1 MEKNKVFIFNLWH
14 TMNNYGANLTAYALQ
29 EILKTLNYD
38 PELVNNAFHKTE
50 RKNKSSNCSI
60 QFWNKYLQTS
70 KNFVNDVNALNN
82 EADKFI
88 VGSDQVFRPI
98 YMGHKTREYLL
109 DFVKPDSKKIA
120 LAASFGVDKN
130 YFLEENPREQVE
142 QMKKSLQSF
151 DYVSVRENAGVEIC
165 CDIMG
170 VEAEWIIDPVFI
182 LDKSY
187 YEKLICNATEDY
199 SDRIVSYV
207 LDPNADYRQARKYL
221 EKQYNTKVV
230 ELANSNTSV
239 ENWLSAIKNCKFLV
253 TDSFHGA
260 CFAIMF
266 NKPFIVCLANRG
278 NATTRFESILS
289 LLNIENKCINSYN
302 EILQKDS
309 VNCLLLRPKGLSGQK
324 YMDLN
329 QDTPN
334 YDQIT
339 GEQIGVSTDTSAY
352 GEIFKSGF
360 SLPILIQISLDAI
373 ATQHVDNSQ
382 GQGSDIHRIASISG
396 CSYPTPMRGDM
407 IVITETDER
416 YFFDQITSESLF
428 KGLFPFTYK
437 GTMRLIPRNQV
448 QYKIPLRDLKAC
460 CCCLIEGDNNSCQQI

>member
-1 MEKNKVFIFNLWH
+1 M
-14 TMNNYGANLTAYALQ
+14 AN
-29 EILKTLNYD
+29 
-38 PELVNNAFHKTE
+38 
-50 RKNKSSNCSI
+50 
-60 QFWNKYLQTS
+60 
-70 KNFVNDVNALNN
+70 
-82 EADKFI
+82 
-88 VGSDQVFRPI
+88 
-98 YMGHKTREYLL
+98 
-109 DFVKPDSKKIA
+109 
-120 LAASFGVDKN
+120 
-130 YFLEENPREQVE
+130 
-142 QMKKSLQSF
+142 
-151 DYVSVRENAGVEIC
+151 
-165 CDIMG
+165 
-170 VEAEWIIDPVFI
+170 
-182 LDKSY
+182 
-187 YEKLICNATEDY
+187 
-199 SDRIVSYV
+199 
-207 LDPNADYRQARKYL
+207 
-221 EKQYNTKVV
+221 
-230 ELANSNTSV
+230 
-239 ENWLSAIKNCKFLV
+239 
-253 TDSFHGA
+253 
-260 CFAIMF
+260 
-266 NKPFIVCLANRG
+266 
-278 NATTRFESILS
+278 S
-289 LLNIENKCINSYN
+289 LLNENIFSNIKILPAYGFNSCVISWHLNPRYVLSNSVALSYFVNVQKSRDGYTDWFNANISPIDPLQSSFVDKHFINKNQRFNWHYRLVLMNGNNTVYCTQPIGIFHTLDQGEFSTLRSMIEN

-382 GQGSDIHRIASISG
+382 GQGSDIHRIVSISG
-396 CSYPTPMRGDM
+396 CSYPMPMRGDM

-460 CCCLIEGDNNSCQQI
+460 CCCLVEGDSNSCQQI